1 MMLSKLIRS
10 VIGLTLAIVAVSVT
24 AQDAEH
30 KSTFFE
36 HAKITVNER
45 ARADGYLRVRLQPEN
60 GEATEATIDVH
71 KRMSE
76 NEIAKTLAAALKAA
90 AGSDYDIDR
99 DAGEHVKIRKA
110 KRDVPNFSVE
120 ITFSAPGFAI
130 ILDN

>member
-1 MMLSKLIRS
+1 MLKSITRCT
-10 VIGLTLAIVAVSVT
+10 IGLAFAAIAFSAA
-24 AQDAEH
+24 AQDTAEH
-30 KSTFFE
+30 KSSFFE

-45 ARADGYLRVRLQPEN
+45 ARAEGFLRVRLTPEN
-60 GEATEATIDVH
+60 GEAREATIDVH

-76 NEIAKTLAAALKAA
+76 NDIAKTLAAALKAQV
-90 AGSDYDIDR
+90 GPDYDVDR

-110 KRDVPNFSVE
+110 KRDTPNFSVE

>member
-1 MMLSKLIRS
+1 MLRTITRLIA
-10 VIGLTLAIVAVSVT
+10 GLTLAAIVFSVT
-24 AQDAEH
+24 AEDATEH
-30 KSTFFE
+30 KSSFFE

-45 ARADGYLRVRLQPEN
+45 ARADGYLRVRLTAEN
-60 GEATEATIDVH
+60 GAAHEATIDVH

-76 NEIAKTLAAALKAA
+76 NDIAKTLAAALKTA

-110 KRDVPNFSVE
+110 KRDAPNFSVE
-120 ITFSAPGFAI
+120 VTFSAPGFSI

>member
-1 MMLSKLIRS
+1 MLSKLMRS
-10 VIGLTLAIVAVSVT
+10 IIGLTLATMAVSVT
-24 AQDAEH
+24 AQNAAEH

-36 HAKITVNER
+36 QAKITVNER
-45 ARADGYLRVRLQPEN
+45 ARAEGFLRVRLQPEN
-60 GEATEATIDVH
+60 GEAREATIDIP

-76 NEIAKTLAAALKAA
+76 NDIAKTLAAALKAA
-90 AGSDYDIDR
+90 VGPDYNIDR

-110 KRDVPNFSVE
+110 KRDAPNFSVE